1 MLRAVAICP
10 DGAMLESLVGS
21 LTATQRIHV
30 ARSLDHYPEEIDLV
44 RVIRAHAP
52 DTLFLSVE
60 SLDEALRIY
69 RTMGRHSFDLPV
81 VAVGRSCDPAVLLE
95 IMRAGIRE
103 FLAQPFEAES
113 VLETLNH
120 LREICSE
127 RPPALPFTD
136 QVYSF
141 VPSKQ
146 GVGTSTVCL
155 NTAISLSRH
164 PNTPT
169 LLIDMDMSQGIIGF
183 MLKLNNSHS
192 IVEAAENALKL
203 DESLWPHLVS
213 RLGAMDVIHSG
224 RYSPEYRIEIA
235 DIRVIIEFARR
246 LYKIIC
252 IDLSGNLEK
261 YSLDLMQESKRV
273 FLVVT
278 PEIPSLHL
286 AREKLAFFKS
296 LDLADRVSVLLNRS
310 HKRSLVSASQI
321 EDLLG
326 VQVLTSL
333 SNDYHGVHRALQ
345 AGRAVDQSSELGRQ
359 FNQLANMILEKNTG
373 EPEMKRKLIEYFNL
387 MPQRTVASD
396 AK

>member
-10 DGAMLESLVGS
+10 DPGMREALSRALVSTG
-21 LTATQRIHV
+21 RIQIS
-30 ARSLDHYPEEIDLV
+30 RELDHYPQEIELV
-44 RVIRAHAP
+44 RLIRAHAP
-52 DTLFLSVE
+52 DAVFLSVD
-60 SLDEALRIY
+60 SLPEALAIY
-69 RTMGRHSFDLPV
+69 RSMPGHGIELPV
-81 VAVGRSCDPAVLLE
+81 VAVGRSCEPSVLLE
-95 IMRAGIRE
+95 MMRAGIRE
-103 FLAQPFEAES
+103 FVAQPFEPEA
-113 VLETLNH
+113 VNETLNN
-120 LREICSE
+120 LQRICQQNV
-127 RPPALPFTD
+127 PAIPFTD

-141 VPSKQ
+141 IPSKQ
-146 GVGTSTVCL
+146 GVGTSTVAL

-183 MLKLNNSHS
+183 MLKLNNTHS
-192 IVEAAENALKL
+192 IVEAAENATRL
-203 DESLWPHLVS
+203 DESLWPQLVS

-235 DIRVIIEFARR
+235 NIRLILEFARR

-252 IDLSGNLEK
+252 VDLSGNLEK

-296 LDLADRVSVLLNRS
+296 LDLADRVCVLLNRS
-310 HKRSLVSASQI
+310 HKRSLVSAAQI

-326 VQVLTSL
+326 VSVLASL

-345 AGRAVDQSSELGRQ
+345 SGRAVDQSSELGKQ
-359 FNQLANMILEKNTG
+359 FNQLANLILEKNTG
-373 EPEMKRKLIEYFNL
+373 EPEMKRKLIEYL
-387 MPQRTVASD
+387 SLLPQRTVSE

>member
-1 MLRAVAICP
+1 MMEALVR
-10 DGAMLESLVGS
+10 SLQ
-21 LTATQRIHV
+21 TTQRVHV
-30 ARSLDHYPEEIDLV
+30 AREMQNYPEEIDLIRLV
-44 RVIRAHAP
+44 RAHAP
-52 DTLFLSVE
+52 DVMFVSVE
-60 SLDEALRIY
+60 SLEEALGIY
-69 RTMGRHSFDLPV
+69 RALQRHSLEVAV
-81 VAVGRSCDPAVLLE
+81 VAVGRSCEPSVLLE
-95 IMRAGIRE
+95 VMRAGIRE
-103 FLAQPFEAES
+103 FLAQPFDAES
-113 VLETLNH
+113 VNETVNH
-120 LREICSE
+120 LQEICAQ
-127 RPPALPFTD
+127 RPVAVPFTD

-141 VPSKQ
+141 IPSKQ

-183 MLKLNNSHS
+183 LLKLNNSHS

-203 DESLWPHLVS
+203 DESLWPQLVS

-235 DIRVIIEFARR
+235 NIRVVIEFARR

-296 LDLADRVSVLLNRS
+296 LDLSERVSVLLNRS

-359 FNQLANMILEKNTG
+359 FNHLANLILEKNTG
-373 EPEMKRKLIEYFNL
+373 EPEMKRKLIEYFSL
-387 MPQRTVASD
+387 LPQRTVAQET
-396 AK
+396 K

>member
-10 DGAMLESLVGS
+10 DPGILEELVRA
-21 LTATQRIHV
+21 LTLTGRVQV
-30 ARSLDHYPEEIDLV
+30 ARELGHYLEEIDLV
-44 RVIRAHAP
+44 RLLRATAP
-52 DTLFLSVE
+52 DAIFLSVE
-60 SLDEALRIY
+60 SLPEALATFRALP
-69 RTMGRHSFDLPV
+69 RHGFDVPV
-81 VAVGRSCDPAVLLE
+81 VAVGRSCEPAVLIE
-95 IMRAGIRE
+95 VMRAGIRE
-103 FLAQPFEAES
+103 FLALPFEPQAVNEALKNVS
-113 VLETLNH
+113 
-120 LREICSE
+120 EICAARSTMV
-127 RPPALPFTD
+127 PFTD

-141 VPSKQ
+141 IPSKQ
-146 GVGTSTVCL
+146 GVGTSTVAL

-183 MLKLNNSHS
+183 MLKLNNTHS
-192 IVEAAENALKL
+192 IVEAADNATRL
-203 DESLWPHLVS
+203 DETLWPQLVS

-235 DIRVIIEFARR
+235 NIRIILEFARR

-252 IDLSGNLEK
+252 VDLSGNLEK

-296 LDLADRVSVLLNRS
+296 LDLADRVYVLLNRS
-310 HKRSLVSASQI
+310 HKRSLVSAAQI

-326 VQVLTSL
+326 VSVLTSL

-345 AGRAVDQSSELGRQ
+345 SGRAVDQSSELGKQ
-359 FNQLANMILEKNTG
+359 FNQLANLILEKNTG
-373 EPEMKRKLIEYFNL
+373 EPEMKRKLIEYL
-387 MPQRTVASD
+387 SLLPQRAATD
-396 AK
+396 LK

>member
-1 MLRAVAICP
+1 
-10 DGAMLESLVGS
+10 MLEGL
-21 LTATQRIHV
+21 
-30 ARSLDHYPEEIDLV
+30 ARSLAASGRVQVLRELDRYPEEVDLV
-44 RVIRAHAP
+44 RLIRAHAP
-52 DTLFLSVE
+52 DLLFVSVE
-60 SLDEALRIY
+60 MLDEAMRVY
-69 RTMGRHSFDLPV
+69 RMLERHSFELPM
-81 VAVGRSCDPAVLLE
+81 VAVGRSCEPSILLE

-103 FLAQPFEAES
+103 FLALPFEQSE
-113 VLETLNH
+113 VRETLSH
-120 LREICSE
+120 LSEICAQ
-127 RPPALPFTD
+127 RPSTVPFTD
-136 QVYSF
+136 QVYCF

-146 GVGTSTVCL
+146 GVGTSTVAL

-183 MLKLNNSHS
+183 LLKLNNSHS
-192 IVEAAENALKL
+192 IVEAADNALKL
-203 DESLWPHLVS
+203 DESLWPQLVS

-235 DIRVIIEFARR
+235 NLRVIIEFARR

-261 YSLDLMQESKRV
+261 YSLDVMQESKRV

-296 LDLADRVSVLLNRS
+296 LDLSDRVSVLLNRS
-310 HKRSLVSASQI
+310 HKRSLVSAAQI

-326 VQVLTSL
+326 VNVLTSL

-359 FNQLANMILEKNTG
+359 FNQLANVILEKHTG
-373 EPEMKRKLIEYFNL
+373 EPEMKRKLIEYFSL
-387 MPQRTVASD
+387 LPQRTVAPET
-396 AK
+396 K

>member
-10 DGAMLESLVGS
+10 ELGMMEPLV
-21 LTATQRIHV
+21 
-30 ARSLDHYPEEIDLV
+30 RSLAATGRVHAPRELDTYPEEVDLI

-52 DTLFLSVE
+52 DVLFLSVE
-60 SLDEALRIY
+60 CFDEAMRIY
-69 RTMGRHSFDLPV
+69 RALQRHSFELPV
-81 VAVGRSCDPAVLLE
+81 VAIGKSCEPAVLLDV
-95 IMRAGIRE
+95 MRAGIRE
-103 FLAQPFEAES
+103 FLSLPFEPLA
-113 VLETLNH
+113 VNETINH
-120 LREICSE
+120 LNEICSQ
-127 RPPALPFTD
+127 RPAAVPLTD
-136 QVYSF
+136 QVYAF

-146 GVGTSTVCL
+146 GVGTSTVAL

-192 IVEAAENALKL
+192 IVEAAENAMKL
-203 DESLWPHLVS
+203 DESLWPQLVS

-224 RYSPEYRIEIA
+224 RYSPEYRIEIS

-310 HKRSLVSASQI
+310 HKRSLVSAAQI

-326 VQVLTSL
+326 VSVLCSL

-359 FNQLANMILEKNTG
+359 FNQLANVILEKNTG
-373 EPEMKRKLIEYFNL
+373 EPEMKRKLIEYFSL
-387 MPQRTVASD
+387 MPQRVTAND
-396 AK
+396 EN

>member
-10 DGAMLESLVGS
+10 DLGMLESLV
-21 LTATQRIHV
+21 
-30 ARSLDHYPEEIDLV
+30 RSLAATGRVHVPRELDVYPAEIDLI
-44 RVIRAHAP
+44 RVVRAHSP
-52 DTLFLSVE
+52 DVLFLSVD
-60 SLDEALRIY
+60 SLDEAMRIY
-69 RTMGRHSFDLPV
+69 RALERNSLDLPV
-81 VAVGRSCDPAVLLE
+81 VAVGKTCEPSLLLE
-95 IMRAGIRE
+95 VMRAGIRE
-103 FLAQPFEAES
+103 FLAMPFEPTT
-113 VLETLNH
+113 VNETINH
-120 LREICSE
+120 LNEICSH
-127 RPPALPFTD
+127 RTTTVAATD

-141 VPSKQ
+141 IPSKQ
-146 GVGTSTVCL
+146 GVGTSTVAL

-203 DESLWPHLVS
+203 DESLWPQLVS

-246 LYKIIC
+246 LYRIIC

-296 LDLADRVSVLLNRS
+296 LDLSDRVSVLLNRS
-310 HKRSLVSASQI
+310 HKRSLVSAAQI

-326 VQVLTSL
+326 VSVLCSL

-345 AGRAVDQSSELGRQ
+345 AGRAVDQSSELGKQ

-373 EPEMKRKLIEYFNL
+373 EPEMKRKLIEYFSL
-387 MPQRTVASD
+387 MPQRVTAND

>member
-10 DGAMLESLVGS
+10 DGGMMEALVRSLQ
-21 LTATQRIHV
+21 ATQRIHV
-30 ARSLDHYPEEIDLV
+30 ARGMQNYPEEIDLIRLV
-44 RVIRAHAP
+44 RAHAP
-52 DTLFLSVE
+52 DVLFVSVE
-60 SLDEALRIY
+60 SLEDALGIY
-69 RTMGRHSFDLPV
+69 RALQRHSLEVAV
-81 VAVGRSCDPAVLLE
+81 VAVGRSCDPAILLE
-95 IMRAGIRE
+95 VMRAGIRE
-103 FLAQPFEAES
+103 FLAQPFDAES
-113 VLETLNH
+113 VHETVNH
-120 LREICSE
+120 LFEICSQ
-127 RPPALPFTD
+127 RPAAVPFTD

-141 VPSKQ
+141 IPSKQ

-183 MLKLNNSHS
+183 LLKLNNSHS

-203 DESLWPHLVS
+203 DESLWPQLVS

-235 DIRVIIEFARR
+235 NIRVVIEFARR

-296 LDLADRVSVLLNRS
+296 LDLSERVSVLLNRS
-310 HKRSLVSASQI
+310 HKRSLVSATQI

-359 FNQLANMILEKNTG
+359 FNQLANLILEKNTG
-373 EPEMKRKLIEYFNL
+373 EPEMKRKLIEYFSL
-387 MPQRTVASD
+387 LPQRTVATEP
-396 AK
+396 K

>member
-10 DGAMLESLVGS
+10 DPGILEELVRA
-21 LTATQRIHV
+21 LTLTGRVQV
-30 ARSLDHYPEEIDLV
+30 ARELGHYLEEIDLV
-44 RVIRAHAP
+44 RLLRATAP
-52 DTLFLSVE
+52 DAIFLSVE
-60 SLDEALRIY
+60 SLPEALATFRALP
-69 RTMGRHSFDLPV
+69 RHGFDVPV
-81 VAVGRSCDPAVLLE
+81 VAVGRSCEPAVLIE
-95 IMRAGIRE
+95 VMRAGIRE
-103 FLAQPFEAES
+103 FLALPFEPQAVNEALKNVS
-113 VLETLNH
+113 
-120 LREICSE
+120 EICAARSTMV
-127 RPPALPFTD
+127 PFTD

-141 VPSKQ
+141 IPSKQ
-146 GVGTSTVCL
+146 GVGTSTVAL

-183 MLKLNNSHS
+183 MLKLNNTHS
-192 IVEAAENALKL
+192 IVEAADNATRL
-203 DESLWPHLVS
+203 DETLWPQLVS

-235 DIRVIIEFARR
+235 NIRIILEFARR

-252 IDLSGNLEK
+252 VDLSGNLEK

-296 LDLADRVSVLLNRS
+296 LDLADRVCVLLNRS
-310 HKRSLVSASQI
+310 HKRSLVSAAQI

-326 VQVLTSL
+326 VSVLTSL

-345 AGRAVDQSSELGRQ
+345 SGRAVDQSSELGKQ
-359 FNQLANMILEKNTG
+359 FNQLANLILEKNTG
-373 EPEMKRKLIEYFNL
+373 EPEMKRKLIEYL
-387 MPQRTVASD
+387 SLLPQRAATD
-396 AK
+396 LK